1 MPRVMSTAMLNALTS
16 SEMFPALFLQAGF
29 ATGPVYLWSGFGS
42 ITWGGRA
49 WLGIGTL
56 GSISMIE
63 EGTAVE
69 AKGIAL
75 KLSGIDTTLLGDVLG
90 EFHLG
95 LPVIVYLGAFA
106 PGGPSSL
113 IANPI
118 PIWTGRMD
126 QPTLDISGTT
136 SSISIACES
145 RFIDMNV
152 AVDRRYTNDDQQRD
166 WPGDL
171 GFMFVQAIQEMTL
184 YWGTSPT
191 STNNI

>member
-1 MPRVMSTAMLNALTS
+1 
-16 SEMFPALFLQAGF
+16 
-29 ATGPVYLWSGFGS
+29 
-42 ITWGGRA
+42 
-49 WLGIGTL
+49 
-56 GSISMIE
+56 
-63 EGTAVE
+63 
-69 AKGIAL
+69 
-75 KLSGIDTTLLGDVLG
+75 
-90 EFHLG
+90 
-95 LPVIVYLGAFA
+95 VIVYLGAFA